1 MCTWTDFELTVI
13 GTGDDTTVASWL
25 QPPKYRD
32 GLRDNI
38 TSGRKREIN
47 VWRPHTCT
55 LDDCPVKLALHTIS
69 DGFQLGLNY
78 TAVLLWTI
86 EQINLR
92 LFKSTEVIHA
102 PSVL

>member
-1 MCTWTDFELTVI
+1 MT
-13 GTGDDTTVASWL
+13 GTEDDTPVASWM

-38 TSGRKREIN
+38 MSVRKREITL
-47 VWRPHTCT
+47 WRPHTLT
-55 LDDCPVKLALHTIS
+55 LDDCPVKLALHTIL
-69 DGFQLGLNY
+69 DGFQLALSY
-78 TAVLLWTI
+78 TAVLLWTK

-92 LFKSTEVIHA
+92 LFKSTEVTHT